1 MILSTFT
8 LYSHNLI
15 SLSSAF
21 FFPVGFSSWCLFSC
35 NVWWIFNVSHWFCFI
50 YLFIF
55 CKHIYKHSLRAT
67 IKLCFPRNVCMSFLQ
82 VPKVIGKYLLLLVIK
97 LIQDFFFFFW
107 MISYGRL
114 SDDPWRC
121 QYLNP
126 WKLWICFLIS
136 GKRDFENVIELRILR

>member
-97 LIQDFFFFFW
+97 LIQDFFFFFGW
-107 MISYGRL
+107 FPMVDWVMTPEDVNILIPGNCEYV
-114 SDDPWRC
+114 
-121 QYLNP
+121 
-126 WKLWICFLIS
+126 FLLV
-136 GKRDFENVIELRILR
+136 GKETLKM